1 MNYSLSSMMASPLST
16 IVVIATTLLSL
27 SSSVAIVNAE
37 KLAVG
42 DNICVEGFVMDF
54 FCINRGT
61 LLDAPDVVTLQDP
74 QLHSLHCLIDVPS
87 CVSTDFNVLLNP
99 TETGDGMYRRGFVLD
114 EPSKANAI
122 TLAKANGSC
131 DDCDNGTNESLGRT
145 LGFRVVMNA
154 IVTDLR
160 EDDDDSPPIIQV
172 NGMEDVTADFDSTT
186 GTSTSS
192 TTGISACETFFQMED
207 ILTKNPALL
216 DAFVPAASTGRSQL
230 LKMYLA
236 HGSLMLIGWVS
247 TSS

>member
-1 MNYSLSSMMASPLST
+1 MNYSLSSMIVSPLST

-99 TETGDGMYRRGFVLD
+99 TET
-114 EPSKANAI
+114 
-122 TLAKANGSC
+122 
-131 DDCDNGTNESLGRT
+131 
-145 LGFRVVMNA
+145 
-154 IVTDLR
+154 
-160 EDDDDSPPIIQV
+160 
-172 NGMEDVTADFDSTT
+172 DVPTR
-186 GTSTSS
+186 
-192 TTGISACETFFQMED
+192 IC
-207 ILTKNPALL
+207 I
-216 DAFVPAASTGRSQL
+216 R
-230 LKMYLA
+230 
-236 HGSLMLIGWVS
+236 
-247 TSS
+247 